1 MTLEEFSA
9 GEQKTERIH
18 IRRNGRILP

>member
-18 IRRNGRILP
+18 IHPNGRIPP

>member
-18 IRRNGRILP
+18 IHLNGRILP

>member
-18 IRRNGRILP
+18 IHHSGRILP

>member
-18 IRRNGRILP
+18 IHRSGRILP

>member
-9 GEQKTERIH
+9 GEQKTEIH
-18 IRRNGRILP
+18 IHRSGRILP